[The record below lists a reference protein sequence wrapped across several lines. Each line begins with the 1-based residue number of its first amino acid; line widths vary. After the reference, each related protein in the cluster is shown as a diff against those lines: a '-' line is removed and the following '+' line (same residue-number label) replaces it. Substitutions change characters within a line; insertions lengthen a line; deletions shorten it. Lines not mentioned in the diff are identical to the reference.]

1 MVANALS
8 QNPLGQ
14 LFSMIATQWKMLE
27 DLIEVNLVCK
37 LKLLMANLSIL
48 NDLVVKIKVA

>member
-14 LFSMIATQWKMLE
+14 LFSVIATQWKMLE
-27 DLIEVNLVCK
+27 DPIKVNLVCK

-48 NDLVVKIKVA
+48 NDIVVKIKVA